1 MTESQVSFENRTMKK
16 VMRRIIPFVF
26 ILYVIAFLDRVNL
39 GYAALEMN
47 KDLALAAEVFGLVS
61 GIFFIGYFL
70 FEVPSN
76 ILMDRIGARI
86 WLARILITW
95 GLIVVLTGWV
105 QSAAHLYILRFLLGA
120 AEAGAFPGIPLYLT
134 YWFRSKERAR
144 AVALFTMSVPVAGI
158 ISAPVS
164 TWILDNI
171 TWFGMTGWRWIFIV
185 EGIPA
190 VILGIVTLFYLTDRP
205 KDAKWL
211 TEEEKTWLEGE
222 LKAEHEAKVKVNNYS
237 KKEVFKNADVWMLGF
252 AYFTSLVGMYALSFW
267 MPSII
272 DSLSGTLSNTLI
284 GLLAMIPFIAGVI
297 AMVLWARHSDKKG
310 ERWIH
315 TIAGSIFAAAGFIGC
330 ALTDNPYIAVAMFTI
345 ASMGIFAGAGPF
357 WSLPSL
363 FLTETSAAV
372 GIAIINSV
380 GNLGGL
386 VGAALLGF
394 FGFSTGLLLT
404 STLFVVGVTLIL
416 IVKKRQSQF
425 QPSLDAKGESV

>member
-120 AEAGAFPGIPLYLT
+120 AEAGAFPGILLYLT

-284 GLLAMIPFIAGVI
+284 GLLAMIPFYCRGYCNGI
-297 AMVLWARHSDKKG
+297 M
-310 ERWIH
+310 
-315 TIAGSIFAAAGFIGC
+315 GS
-330 ALTDNPYIAVAMFTI
+330 
-345 ASMGIFAGAGPF
+345 S
-357 WSLPSL
+357 
-363 FLTETSAAV
+363 
-372 GIAIINSV
+372 
-380 GNLGGL
+380 
-386 VGAALLGF
+386 
-394 FGFSTGLLLT
+394 FG
-404 STLFVVGVTLIL
+404 
-416 IVKKRQSQF
+416 
-425 QPSLDAKGESV
+425 